1 MRILAIAPAILI
13 AACSAEPQPPLVARD
28 IEVTSPMPGVSTSA
42 GYMVLTNNSEADIL
56 INSVSSP
63 QFGAVEL
70 HETAVE
76 NGVARM
82 RPVSELLI
90 RAGESVHLQRGGLHL
105 MMMRPQRDIETITL
119 NLHSGDI
126 LIMSI
131 RLAATMSGN

>member
-1 MRILAIAPAILI
+1 M
-13 AACSAEPQPPLVARD
+13 
-28 IEVTSPMPGVSTSA
+28 
-42 GYMVLTNNSEADIL
+42 LTNNSEADIL